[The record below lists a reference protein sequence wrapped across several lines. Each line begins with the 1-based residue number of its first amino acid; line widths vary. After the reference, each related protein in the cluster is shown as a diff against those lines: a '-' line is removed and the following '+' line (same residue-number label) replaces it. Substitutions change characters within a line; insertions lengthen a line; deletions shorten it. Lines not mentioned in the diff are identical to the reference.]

1 MLFGSIILHKVNADY
16 LDCVN
21 SDFNN
26 YTDYSIFTTVYHKRQ
41 EGPFSLG

>member
-21 SDFNN
+21 SDLKSVNRN
-26 YTDYSIFTTVYHKRQ
+26 RW
-41 EGPFSLG
+41 